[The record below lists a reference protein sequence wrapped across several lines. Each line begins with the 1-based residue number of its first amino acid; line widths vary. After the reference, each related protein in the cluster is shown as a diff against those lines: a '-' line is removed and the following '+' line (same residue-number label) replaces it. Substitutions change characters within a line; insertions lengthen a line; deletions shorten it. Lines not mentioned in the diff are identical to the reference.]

1 MASKE
6 ADEYHFAV
14 SLSDLK
20 QAGKKRTILK
30 NGRVVVLFYADDQVH
45 ALDHF
50 CYRKYI
56 NDAEQDIL

>member
-1 MASKE
+1 MAAE
-6 ADEYHFAV
+6 EEEGYQFAV

-20 QAGKKRTILK
+20 QAGKKRAILK
-30 NGRVVVLFYADDQVH
+30 NGRVVVLFYTNDQVH

-56 NDAEQDIL
+56 IDNNNLC